1 MDVELLVAR
10 YNQLY
15 KLYGHLHRRPSPTE
29 RARFEYAQRELWA
42 LAQAI
47 CGLTN
52 PHLQAEL
59 DSARRDVIAQVNLH
73 VEGVGMVEVRPAS
86 ISRPRTWPDYPM
98 TPEFSVD
105 PTLTG
110 ASITNDVVARLKKA
124 HKEQVKVVYAIV
136 HGRSVCR
143 K

>member
-1 MDVELLVAR
+1 MDVALLVER

-15 KLYGHLHRRPSPTE
+15 KLYGHLHRRPSPAE
-29 RARFEYAQRELWA
+29 RVRYEYAQRELWA

-59 DSARRDVIAQVNLH
+59 DSARRDVVAQVNLH
-73 VEGVGMVEVRPAS
+73 IEGVGPVEVRPRQILRA
-86 ISRPRTWPDYPM
+86 RTWPDYPI
-98 TPEFSVD
+98 TPEFALD

-110 ASITNDVVARLKKA
+110 ACVTSDVATRLRKA
-124 HKEQVKVVYAIV
+124 HKEQVKYVYAIV
-136 HGRSVCR
+136 HRR
-143 K
+143 